1 MDDDDM
7 IINVDEVKDLIA
19 VRRLTD
25 DDDDYVDQDGG
36 GNDDDAAAVKDPSI
50 VQTNRSL
57 CSLTTSWGLTLTT
70 MSLSQLTWLIY

>member
-1 MDDDDM
+1 MSIVMDDDDM

-36 GNDDDAAAVKDPSI
+36 AMMMMPLRSKI
-50 VQTNRSL
+50 HQLCKQTDL
-57 CSLTTSWGLTLTT
+57 FVVWQQAGG
-70 MSLSQLTWLIY
+70 WH